1 MTYKKITRA
10 FNELSVTE
18 LYELLRLRSEVFV
31 VEQHC
36 VFLDMDNKDQQCYHV
51 LLYHDTQLAAY
62 ARVLPPGLSYKEAS
76 IGRIITSA
84 TARGTGVGKIL
95 TQYAIEESR
104 RLYGNGAIRIGAQVY
119 ATKFYEQLGFKPDGE
134 VYDEDGIDHIE
145 MILI

>member
-31 VEQHC
+31 VEQNC

-51 LLYHDTQLAAY
+51 LLYNDTQLVAY

-76 IGRIITSA
+76 IGRIITSLA
-84 TARGTGVGKIL
+84 VRGTGAGKVL
-95 TQYAIEESR
+95 TTYAIEESR
-104 RLYGNGAIRIGAQVY
+104 RLYGNGPIRIGAQVY
-119 ATKFYEQLGFKPDGE
+119 AMKFYGQLGFKPDGE
-134 VYDEDGIDHIE
+134 IYDEDGIDHIE
-145 MILI
+145 MVLI